1 MKIILAKPRG
11 FCAGVKLAIAIVNQA
26 LERYGTPVFVLHEIV
41 HNTHVIRDLS
51 KKGAVFVE
59 KLEDIPSG
67 AITIF
72 SAHGVSKDIKKK
84 AKRLGLKT
92 VDATCP
98 LVSRVHRRVSRLNKI
113 GCDVLVIG
121 HKGHPEVIG
130 TCGHA
135 TGSVHVVSTPEEVA
149 ALQVADPTRV
159 GYVTQTT
166 LSIDDTRGMLAAIR
180 KKFPQINEPE
190 RTDICY
196 ATTNR
201 QAAVHRLANMTD
213 MVLVVGSKNSS
224 NSNRLRETAENCAV
238 PAYLIDQASEI
249 EQSWLAGKNRIG
261 ISAGASA
268 PEHLIG
274 EVTDYLKNIGAEN
287 IEEMDGDD
295 EEFSFHPP
303 NLD

>member
-1 MKIILAKPRG
+1 
-11 FCAGVKLAIAIVNQA
+11 VK
-26 LERYGTPVFVLHEIV
+26 E
-41 HNTHVIRDLS
+41 
-51 KKGAVFVE
+51 
-59 KLEDIPSG
+59 
-67 AITIF
+67 
-72 SAHGVSKDIKKK
+72 K

-98 LVSRVHRRVSRLNKI
+98 LVSKVHRRVSRLNKI
-113 GCDVLVIG
+113 GCDILVIG
-121 HKGHPEVIG
+121 HRGHPEVIG

-135 TGSVHVVSTPEEVA
+135 AGSVHVVSTAEEVA
-149 ALQVADPTRV
+149 VLQVADPVKV

-166 LSIDDTRGMLAAIR
+166 LSVDDCREILAAIR
-180 KKFPQINEPE
+180 KKIPEINEPE

-201 QAAVHRLANMTD
+201 QAAVRRLAKMTD
-213 MVLVVGSKNSS
+213 LVLVVGSKNSS
-224 NSNRLRETAENCAV
+224 NSNRLRETAANYAV

-249 EQSWLAGKNRIG
+249 EQSWLVGKNTIG

-268 PEHLIG
+268 PEHLVD
-274 EVTDYLKNIGAEN
+274 EVTDYLKNLGAEN

-303 NLD
+303 NLN